1 MHDDRRLT
9 EERLD
14 RFTREFLSGA
24 VYARSAPVAVSA
36 WAAPGEPVPFAEAV
50 TQDFTP
56 IEAGTPWGAPWS
68 TLWLHVTGEAP
79 SDWAGL
85 TEPDGAGYALELR
98 VELGFTGGPGFN
110 AEGLV
115 YRADGTVVKGISPFN
130 AYVPLEPGEAVD
142 LYIEAAAN
150 PDLGGDFVSPTP
162 LGDRETAGDEPL
174 YRLGTIDLALRDRTV
189 WELQQDV
196 WTLNGLMHELP
207 FDRPRRHEVLRALER
222 MLDAVDPHDVAG
234 TAAAG
239 RAALAPALASP
250 ASASAHRIT
259 AVGHAH
265 IDSAWLWPVRE
276 TARKCARTFANVV
289 DLMDRDPSFRFACSS
304 AQQFAWVRET
314 HPELFSRIK
323 EKVAAGQFVP
333 VGGMWL
339 EADTNMPGGEA
350 MARQF
355 VAGKRFFLR
364 EFGIDTPEAWLP
376 DSFGYSAAMPQIVA
390 AAGSQYFLTQK
401 LSWNQTNRMPH
412 STFLWEG
419 IDGTALFTHFPP
431 VDKYNSDLSG
441 ADLARAQRNY
451 REQGVGT
458 RSLVPFG
465 WGDGGGGPT
474 REMLAAAAR
483 TSSLEGS
490 PTVTV
495 GTPAEFFEAAQA
507 EYAPVAPGAPAPPRW
522 VGELY
527 LEFHRGTYTS
537 QANTK
542 QGNRRSEHLLR
553 EAELWAATAAVRTGF
568 DYPAAEL
575 EEVWHLVLLQQFHD
589 ILPGSSIAWVH
600 RDAERN
606 YAAVARRLEA
616 IIAGALAALASSPGV
631 QRSPDAQAE
640 SSPGPHESAAA
651 PEHRLVFNA
660 APHAREGVP
669 ALGAAA
675 LGPGGSGAK
684 PAGTVV
690 PVPEDGGFRLDN
702 GIVSAFIDARGLLT
716 SLVDAATG
724 REAMA
729 APGNLLQLHRD
740 IPNHWEAWDIDSF
753 YRRDVTDL
761 VEAESVSES
770 ASNSVVVRRVFG
782 ESTITQRISLRAG
795 SPALD
800 IVSEIDWHERQK
812 LLKLAFPFDV
822 QADRSA
828 AETQFGH
835 VFRPTHANT
844 SWDAAKFEICAHRWV
859 HVGEPDYGVAVANDS
874 TYGHDIT
881 RLTEAKD
888 SPGTATSGN
897 SGTVV
902 RLSLLRAPRYP
913 DPETDQGH
921 HRFALSVRPGATIG
935 DAVEEGYRRNLALRT
950 VAGAAEAVAPLV
962 AVDHQGVVVEA
973 VKLAEDGSGDV
984 VVRLYESRGTRATAT
999 VRADFPHDSAVR
1011 TDLLERAVDDPEPTG
1026 DVRLTLR
1033 PFQIVTLRFHR

>member
-14 RFTREFLSGA
+14 RFTREFLNGA
-24 VYARSAPVAVSA
+24 VYSHSAPVTVTA

-50 TQDFTP
+50 AQEYTAITP
-56 IEAGTPWGAPWS
+56 GTPWGAPWS
-68 TLWLHVTGEAP
+68 TLWLHVTGHAP
-79 SDWAGL
+79 PDWSDL
-85 TEPDGAGYALELR
+85 TGSDGAVHSLELR

-130 AYVPLEPGEAVD
+130 AYVPLKPGESVD

-150 PDLGGDFVSPTP
+150 PDLGGDFVSPTR
-162 LGDRETAGDEPL
+162 LGDRETAGDGPL
-174 YRLGTIDLALRDRTV
+174 YRLGTIDLALRDLTV

-207 FDRPRRHEVLRALER
+207 FDLPRRHEVLRALER
-222 MLDAVDPHDVAG
+222 MLDVVDPHDVAG

-239 RAALAPALASP
+239 RAALAPALAAP
-250 ASASAHRIT
+250 AYASAHRIT

-304 AQQFAWVRET
+304 AQQFAWVRDS
-314 HPELFSRIK
+314 HPELFGRIK
-323 EKVAAGQFVP
+323 DKVAAGQFIP
-333 VGGMWL
+333 VGGMWV

-355 VAGKRFFLR
+355 VAGKRFFLH

-390 AAGSQYFLTQK
+390 AAGSHYFLTQK

-441 ADLARAQRNY
+441 ADLARAQKNY
-451 REQGVGT
+451 REQGAGT

-474 REMLAAAAR
+474 REMLAAASR
-483 TSSLEGS
+483 TASLEGS
-490 PTVTV
+490 PTVEIAS
-495 GTPAEFFEAAQA
+495 PAQFFDAAEA
-507 EYAPVAPGAPAPPRW
+507 EYSPGAPGAPAPPRW
-522 VGELY
+522 SGELY

-568 DYPAAEL
+568 AYPL
-575 EEVWHLVLLQQFHD
+575 EQFEEIWHLVLLQQFHD

-600 RDAERN
+600 QDAERN
-606 YAAVARRLEA
+606 YAAVAQRLER
-616 IIAGALAALASSPGV
+616 IIAAALEALASNGSRTQQV
-631 QRSPDAQAE
+631 V
-640 SSPGPHESAAA
+640 AAGKG
-651 PEHRLVFNA
+651 RLMFNA
-660 APHAREGVP
+660 APHARDGVP
-669 ALGAAA
+669 ALGAAVVEA
-675 LGPGGSGAK
+675 PESVPPAPEGS
-684 PAGTVV
+684 
-690 PVPEDGGFRLDN
+690 GFRLDN
-702 GIVSAFIDARGLLT
+702 GVISALIDARGLLV
-716 SLVDAATG
+716 SLVDAVTG

-729 APGNLLQLHRD
+729 APGNVLQLHRD

-753 YRRDVTDL
+753 YRRNLTDL
-761 VEAESVSES
+761 VEASTV
-770 ASNSVVVRRVFG
+770 AIDGDAVLVRRIFG
-782 ESTITQRISLRAG
+782 DSTIAQRISLRAG
-795 SPALD
+795 SRALD
-800 IVSEIDWHERQK
+800 IENDIDWHERQK

-822 QADRSA
+822 HADRSA

-835 VFRPTHANT
+835 VFRPTHSNT

-859 HVGEPDYGVAVANDS
+859 HVGEPDYGIAVANDS

-881 RLTEAKD
+881 RLPAD
-888 SPGTATSGN
+888 SSTATPGASGTATPGA

-913 DPETDQGH
+913 DPETDQGR
-921 HRFALSVRPGATIG
+921 HRLAVSVRPGATIG
-935 DAVEEGYRRNLALRT
+935 DAVEEGYRRNLAPR
-950 VAGAAEAVAPLV
+950 GIPGSAAVSPLV
-962 AVDHQGVVVEA
+962 AIDHPGVIVEA

-984 VVRLYESRGTRATAT
+984 IVRLYESRGTRASAT
-999 VRADFPHDSAVR
+999 VHADFAHRSAVR
-1011 TDLLERAVDDPEPTG
+1011 TDLLERPVGTPAPAGET
-1026 DVRLTLR
+1026 RLTLR
-1033 PFQIVTLRFHR
+1033 PFQIITLRFHR

>member
-14 RFTREFLSGA
+14 RFTREFLNGA
-24 VYARSAPVAVSA
+24 VYSHCAPVTVTA

-50 TQDFTP
+50 AQDFAP
-56 IEAGTPWGAPWS
+56 IAAGTPWGAPWS
-68 TLWLHVTGEAP
+68 TLWLHVTGAP
-79 SDWAGL
+79 PPDWSGA
-85 TEPDGAGYALELR
+85 DGALELR

-130 AYVPLEPGEAVD
+130 AYVPLEPGAPVD

-150 PDLGGDFVSPTP
+150 PDLGGDFVSPTH
-162 LGDRETAGDEPL
+162 LGDRETAGDGPL
-174 YRLGTIDLALRDRTV
+174 YRLGTIDLALRDVTV
-189 WELQQDV
+189 WELQQDI

-207 FDRPRRHEVLRALER
+207 FDLPRRHEVLRALER

-234 TAAAG
+234 TAAEG

-250 ASASAHRIT
+250 AYGSAHRIT

-304 AQQFAWVRET
+304 AQQFAWVRDRY
-314 HPELFSRIK
+314 PELFGRIK
-323 EKVAAGQFVP
+323 DHVAAGRFVP
-333 VGGMWL
+333 VGGMWV

-355 VAGKRFFLR
+355 VMGKRFFLH

-390 AAGSQYFLTQK
+390 AAGSRYFLTQK

-441 ADLARAQRNY
+441 ADLARAQKNY
-451 REQGVGT
+451 REQGAGT

-483 TSSLEGS
+483 TASLEGS
-490 PTVTV
+490 PTVEIAS
-495 GTPAEFFEAAQA
+495 PADFFDAAAA
-507 EYAPVAPGAPAPPRW
+507 ELPHPPRW

-568 DYPAAEL
+568 AYPAEEL
-575 EEVWHLVLLQQFHD
+575 EEIWHLVLLQQFHD

-600 RDAERN
+600 KDAERN
-606 YAAVARRLEA
+606 YAAVARRLER
-616 IIAGALAALASSPGV
+616 IIAAALEALAGSDSRTQQVA
-631 QRSPDAQAE
+631 DAGE
-640 SSPGPHESAAA
+640 R
-651 PEHRLVFNA
+651 RLVFNA
-660 APHAREGVP
+660 APHARDGVP
-669 ALGAAA
+669 ALGAAVVDA
-675 LGPGGSGAK
+675 PGSVQPAPDGS
-684 PAGTVV
+684 
-690 PVPEDGGFRLDN
+690 GFRLDN
-702 GIVSAFIDARGLLT
+702 GVVSALIDARGLLV

-761 VEAESVSES
+761 VDVESV
-770 ASNSVVVRRVFG
+770 AVDGDAVVVRRAFG
-782 ESTITQRISLRAG
+782 DSVIVQRISLRAG

-800 IVSEIDWHERQK
+800 IVSDIDWHERQK
-812 LLKLAFPFDV
+812 LLKLAFPLDV
-822 QADRSA
+822 SADRSA

-881 RLTEAKD
+881 RLTAD
-888 SPGTATSGN
+888 SGGASPGTAPSGT

-913 DPETDQGH
+913 DPEADQGP
-921 HRFALSVRPGATIG
+921 HRLAVSVRPGATIG
-935 DAVEEGYRRNLALRT
+935 DAVEEGYRRNLAPRT
-950 VAGAAEAVAPLV
+950 VPGRVAAVAPLV
-962 AVDHQGVVVEA
+962 TVDHPGVIVEA

-984 VVRLYESRGTRATAT
+984 VVRLYESRGTRAAAT
-999 VRADFPHDSAVR
+999 VHADFEHDSVVR
-1011 TDLLERAVDDPEPTG
+1011 TDLLERPLADPERTSET
-1026 DVRLTLR
+1026 RLTLR
-1033 PFQIVTLRFHR
+1033 PFQIVTLRFRR

>member
-14 RFTREFLSGA
+14 RFTREFLNGA
-24 VYARSAPVAVSA
+24 VYSHSAPVTVTA

-50 TQDFTP
+50 AQDFTP
-56 IEAGTPWGAPWS
+56 IEPGTPWGPPWS
-68 TLWLHVTGEAP
+68 TLWLHVTGSVP
-79 SDWAGL
+79 GDWSRL
-85 TEPDGAGYALELR
+85 VEPDGALHALELR

-130 AYVPLEPGEAVD
+130 ASVPLEPGEPLD

-150 PDLGGDFVSPTP
+150 PDLGGDFVSPTH
-162 LGDRETAGDEPL
+162 LGDRETAGDGPL
-174 YRLGTIDLALRDRTV
+174 YRLGTLDLALRDLTV

-207 FDRPRRHEVLRALER
+207 FDLPRRHEVLRALER

-239 RAALAPALASP
+239 REALAPALATP
-250 ASASAHRIT
+250 AAASAHRIT

-289 DLMDRDPSFRFACSS
+289 NLMDRDPSFRFACSS
-304 AQQFAWVRET
+304 AQQFAWVRDRY
-314 HPELFSRIK
+314 PALFGRIK
-323 EKVAAGQFVP
+323 DKVAAGQFIP
-333 VGGMWL
+333 VGGMWV

-355 VAGKRFFLR
+355 VAGKRFFLH
-364 EFGIDTPEAWLP
+364 EFGIDTAEAWLP

-412 STFLWEG
+412 SSFLWEG

-441 ADLARAQRNY
+441 ADLARAQKNY
-451 REQGVGT
+451 REQGHGT

-483 TSSLEGS
+483 TSSLDGS
-490 PTVTV
+490 PTVEI
-495 GTPAEFFEAAQA
+495 GSPREFFDAASA
-507 EYAPVAPGAPAPPRW
+507 ELRHPARW

-553 EAELWAATAAVRTGF
+553 EAELWAATAAVRAGSA
-568 DYPAAEL
+568 YPAEEL
-575 EEVWHLVLLQQFHD
+575 EEIWHLVLLQQFHD

-606 YAAVARRLEA
+606 YAAVARRLESIIGTA
-616 IIAGALAALASSPGV
+616 LEALVAGSATVARTADAAIAGG
-631 QRSPDAQAE
+631 QRSLAD
-640 SSPGPHESAAA
+640 SGDR
-651 PEHRLVFNA
+651 RLVFNA
-660 APHAREGVP
+660 APHARDGVP
-669 ALGAAA
+669 PLGAAVIE
-675 LGPGGSGAK
+675 
-684 PAGTVV
+684 PAPAVSPVV
-690 PVPEDGGFRLDN
+690 EDSGFRLDN
-702 GIVSAFIDARGLLT
+702 GIVSVLVDARGLLV
-716 SLVDAATG
+716 SLIDAASG
-724 REAMA
+724 REALA
-729 APGNLLQLHRD
+729 GPGNLLQLHRD

-761 VEAESVSES
+761 VDADSVSVEGD
-770 ASNSVVVRRVFG
+770 AVVVRRSFG
-782 ESTITQRISLRAG
+782 DSAITQRIGLLAG
-795 SPALD
+795 SPAVD
-800 IVSEIDWHERQK
+800 IVTEIDWHERQK

-822 QADRSA
+822 HADRSA

-874 TYGHDIT
+874 TYGHDIA
-881 RLTEAKD
+881 RRSSD
-888 SPGTATSGN
+888 

-913 DPETDQGH
+913 DPETDQGF
-921 HRFALSVRPGATIG
+921 HRLAVSVRPGATIS
-935 DAVEEGYRRNLALRT
+935 DAVEEGYRRNLAPRT
-950 VAGAAEAVAPLV
+950 AMGPAGSVAPLV
-962 AVDHQGVVVEA
+962 SVDHPGVIVEA

-984 VVRLYESRGTRATAT
+984 VVRLYESRGTRASTT
-999 VRADFPHDSAVR
+999 VHGDFEHRSVVR
-1011 TDLLERAVDDPEPTG
+1011 TDLLERPVAEPEPVGET
-1026 DVRLTLR
+1026 RLTLR
-1033 PFQIVTLRFHR
+1033 PFQIVTLRFRR

>member
-14 RFTREFLSGA
+14 RFTREFLNGA
-24 VYARSAPVAVSA
+24 VYSHSAPVTVTA
-36 WAAPGEPVPFAEAV
+36 WPAPGEPMPFAEAV
-50 TQDFTP
+50 AQEYTAITP
-56 IEAGTPWGAPWS
+56 GTPWGAPWS
-68 TLWLHVTGEAP
+68 TLWLHVTGAP
-79 SDWAGL
+79 PSEWSDV
-85 TEPDGAGYALELR
+85 DGALELR

-130 AYVPLEPGEAVD
+130 AYVPLEPGEPVD

-150 PDLGGDFVSPTP
+150 PDLGGDFVSPTH
-162 LGDRETAGDEPL
+162 LGDRETAGDGPL
-174 YRLGTIDLALRDRTV
+174 YRLGTIDLALRDLTV

-207 FDRPRRHEVLRALER
+207 FDLPRRHEVLRALER
-222 MLDAVDPHDVAG
+222 MLDVVDPHDVAG

-250 ASASAHRIT
+250 AYGSAHRIT

-304 AQQFAWVRET
+304 AQQFAWVRDRY
-314 HPELFSRIK
+314 PELFGRIK
-323 EKVAAGQFVP
+323 DKVAAGQFIP
-333 VGGMWL
+333 VGGMWV

-355 VAGKRFFLR
+355 VAGKRFFLH

-441 ADLARAQRNY
+441 ADLARAQKNY
-451 REQGVGT
+451 REQGTGT

-483 TSSLEGS
+483 TASLEGS
-490 PTVTV
+490 PAVEISS
-495 GTPAEFFEAAQA
+495 PAEFFDAAAA
-507 EYAPVAPGAPAPPRW
+507 ELPHPPRW

-568 DYPAAEL
+568 AYPL
-575 EEVWHLVLLQQFHD
+575 EEFEEIWHLVLLQQFHD

-600 RDAERN
+600 QDAERN
-606 YAAVARRLEA
+606 YAAVARRLER
-616 IIAGALAALASSPGV
+616 IIAAALEALAGSDSRT
-631 QRSPDAQAE
+631 QRVADAGE
-640 SSPGPHESAAA
+640 R
-651 PEHRLVFNA
+651 RLVFNA
-660 APHAREGVP
+660 APHARDGVP
-669 ALGAAA
+669 ALGAAVA
-675 LGPGGSGAK
+675 DAPESVPPAPEGS
-684 PAGTVV
+684 
-690 PVPEDGGFRLDN
+690 GFRLDN
-702 GIVSAFIDARGLLT
+702 GVVSALIDARGLLV

-761 VEAESVSES
+761 VDAEAVTAERD
-770 ASNSVVVRRVFG
+770 AVVVRRAFG
-782 ESTITQRISLRAG
+782 DSTITQRISLRAD

-800 IVSEIDWHERQK
+800 IENDIDWHERQK

-822 QADRSA
+822 HAERSA

-881 RLTEAKD
+881 RRPID
-888 SPGTATSGN
+888 SDGATPGTATQAASGTATAAA

-913 DPETDQGH
+913 DPETDQGR
-921 HRFALSVRPGATIG
+921 HRLAVSVRPGATIG
-935 DAVEEGYRRNLALRT
+935 DAVEEGYRRNLAPRS
-950 VAGAAEAVAPLV
+950 VPGAAAVPALV
-962 AVDHQGVVVEA
+962 AIDHPGVIVEA
-973 VKLAEDGSGDV
+973 VKLAEDDSGDV
-984 VVRLYESRGTRATAT
+984 VVRLYESRGTRASAT
-999 VRADFPHDSAVR
+999 VRADFPHESAVR
-1011 TDLLERAVDDPEPTG
+1011 TDLLERPVDAPEPAG

-1033 PFQIVTLRFHR
+1033 PFQLVTLRFRR

>member
-14 RFTREFLSGA
+14 RFTREFLGGA
-24 VYARSAPVAVSA
+24 VYSHAAPVAVTA

-50 TQDFTP
+50 AQDFAP
-56 IEAGTPWGAPWS
+56 MDAGTPWGAPWS
-68 TLWLHVTGEAP
+68 TLWLHVTGTAP
-79 SDWAGL
+79 ADWSPL
-85 TEPDGAGYALELR
+85 VEDDGAGHALELR

-115 YRADGTVVKGISPFN
+115 YRPDGTVVKGISPFN
-130 AYVPLEPGEAVD
+130 AYVPLDPGEPVD
-142 LYIEAAAN
+142 LYIECAAN
-150 PDLGGDFVSPTP
+150 PDLGGDFVSPTH

-174 YRLGTIDLALRDRTV
+174 YRLGTIDLALRDLTV

-207 FDRPRRHEVLRALER
+207 FDLPRRHEVLRALER
-222 MLDAVDPHDVAG
+222 MLDAVDPHDVAA

-239 RAALAPALASP
+239 RAALAPALAAP
-250 ASASAHRIT
+250 AAASAHRIT

-304 AQQFAWVRET
+304 AQQFAWVKDRN
-314 HPELFSRIK
+314 PELFARIK
-323 EKVAAGQFVP
+323 DHVAAGRFVP
-333 VGGMWL
+333 VGGMWV

-355 VAGKRFFLR
+355 VAGKRFFLH

-390 AAGSQYFLTQK
+390 AAGAKYFLTQK

-412 STFLWEG
+412 SSFLWEG

-441 ADLARAQRNY
+441 ADLARAQKNY

-474 REMLAAAAR
+474 REMLAAAER
-483 TSSLEGS
+483 TASLDGS
-490 PTVTV
+490 PTVEIAS
-495 GTPAEFFEAAQA
+495 PAEFFDAAAA
-507 EYAPVAPGAPAPPRW
+507 ELPHPPRW

-568 DYPAAEL
+568 HYPAEDL
-575 EEVWHLVLLQQFHD
+575 EEIWHLVLLQQFHD

-600 RDAERN
+600 QDAERN
-606 YAAVARRLEA
+606 YAAIAVRLER
-616 IIAGALAALASSPGV
+616 IIDSATTALAGTTPASPQQV
-631 QRSPDAQAE
+631 
-640 SSPGPHESAAA
+640 SASG
-651 PEHRLVFNA
+651 ERRLVFNA
-660 APHAREGVP
+660 APHARDGVP
-669 ALGAAA
+669 ALGAASVDVA
-675 LGPGGSGAK
+675 HPVAPVAEGS
-684 PAGTVV
+684 
-690 PVPEDGGFRLDN
+690 GFRLDN
-702 GIVSAFIDARGLLT
+702 GAVSALIDARGLLV
-716 SLVDAATG
+716 SLVDAGTG

-740 IPNHWEAWDIDSF
+740 IPNHWEAWDIDAF
-753 YRRDVTDL
+753 YRRNVTDL
-761 VEAESVSES
+761 VDADSVV
-770 ASNSVVVRRVFG
+770 AADDAVVVRRTVG
-782 ESTITQRISLRAG
+782 ETTITQRISLLAG

-800 IVSEIDWHERQK
+800 IVTEIDWHERQK

-822 QADRSA
+822 HADRSA

-881 RLTEAKD
+881 RAAGE
-888 SPGTATSGN
+888 PGTATPGASGTATPGA
-897 SGTVV
+897 SGTATPGAAGTVV

-913 DPETDQGH
+913 DPETDQGL
-921 HRFALSVRPGATIG
+921 HRLAVSVRPGATIG
-935 DAVEEGYRRNLALRT
+935 DAVEEGYRRNLPLRST
-950 VAGAAEAVAPLV
+950 TGATTAIAPLV
-962 AVDHQGVVVEA
+962 TVDHPAVVVES
-973 VKLAEDGSGDV
+973 VKLAEDRSGDV
-984 VVRLYESRGTRATAT
+984 VVRLYESRGTRVSAA
-999 VRADFPHDSAVR
+999 VHADFEHRSVVR
-1011 TDLLERAVDDPEPTG
+1011 TDLLERPLDDPEPRR
-1026 DVRLTLR
+1026 DVRLMLR
-1033 PFQIVTLRFHR
+1033 PFQIVTLRFRR

>member
-14 RFTREFLSGA
+14 RFTREFLNGA
-24 VYARSAPVAVSA
+24 VYSHSAPVTVTA
-36 WAAPGEPVPFAEAV
+36 WAAPGEPVPFADAV
-50 TQDFTP
+50 AQDFVP
-56 IEAGTPWGAPWS
+56 IAAGTPWGAPWS
-68 TLWLHVTGEAP
+68 TLWLHVTGDAP
-79 SDWAGL
+79 ADWSGL
-85 TEPDGAGYALELR
+85 TGSDGAGHSLELR

-130 AYVPLEPGEAVD
+130 AYVPLEPGERVD

-150 PDLGGDFVSPTP
+150 PDLGGDFVSPTH
-162 LGDRETAGDEPL
+162 LGDRETAGDGPL

-207 FDRPRRHEVLRALER
+207 FDLPRRHEVLRALER

-250 ASASAHRIT
+250 AYGSAHRIT

-304 AQQFAWVRET
+304 AQQFAWVRDRY
-314 HPELFSRIK
+314 PELFGRIK
-323 EKVAAGQFVP
+323 DKVAAGQFIP
-333 VGGMWL
+333 VGGMWV

-355 VAGKRFFLR
+355 VAGKRFFLH

-441 ADLARAQRNY
+441 ADLARAQKNY
-451 REQGVGT
+451 REQGAGT

-483 TSSLEGS
+483 TASLEGS
-490 PTVTV
+490 PTVEIAS
-495 GTPAEFFEAAQA
+495 PAEFFDAAAA
-507 EYAPVAPGAPAPPRW
+507 ELPRPPRW
-522 VGELY
+522 GGELY

-568 DYPAAEL
+568 TYPLEEL
-575 EEVWHLVLLQQFHD
+575 EEIWHLVLLRQFHD

-600 RDAERN
+600 QDAERN
-606 YAAVARRLEA
+606 YAAVAQRLELIIAAATQALAGNGTGPRPAGAPRGGDPRPITASGERRLM
-616 IIAGALAALASSPGV
+616 
-631 QRSPDAQAE
+631 
-640 SSPGPHESAAA
+640 
-651 PEHRLVFNA
+651 FNA
-660 APHAREGVP
+660 APHARHGVP
-669 ALGAAA
+669 PLGAAVIE
-675 LGPGGSGAK
+675 
-684 PAGTVV
+684 PAATISPVV
-690 PVPEDGGFRLDN
+690 EGNGFRLDN
-702 GIVSAFIDARGLLT
+702 GIVSALIDAHGLLF
-716 SLVDAATG
+716 SLIDAATG
-724 REAMA
+724 REAMS

-761 VEAESVSES
+761 VDVEAVTIDDD
-770 ASNSVVVRRVFG
+770 AVVVRRAFG
-782 ESTITQRISLRAG
+782 DSTITQRISLRAD

-800 IVSEIDWHERQK
+800 IENDIDWHERQK

-822 QADRSA
+822 HADRSA

-881 RLTEAKD
+881 RLTAD
-888 SPGTATSGN
+888 SGGTTPGTAPTGTA
-897 SGTVV
+897 GTVV
-902 RLSLLRAPRYP
+902 RLSLLRAPPLPRSRDRSGP
-913 DPETDQGH
+913 AP
-921 HRFALSVRPGATIG
+921 P
-935 DAVEEGYRRNLALRT
+935 RRL
-950 VAGAAEAVAPLV
+950 GAAGRDDRRRRGGGLPPQPRSAHGAGRGRGGRPARRRRPPGRDRRGGQARGGRQRRRRRAPLRV
-962 AVDHQGVVVEA
+962 ARHSRER
-973 VKLAEDGSGDV
+973 DGARRFRAP
-984 VVRLYESRGTRATAT
+984 VRR
-999 VRADFPHDSAVR
+999 PH
-1011 TDLLERAVDDPEPTG
+1011 
-1026 DVRLTLR
+1026 R
-1033 PFQIVTLRFHR
+1033 PVGAPARRSPAGE

>member
-14 RFTREFLSGA
+14 RFTREFLNRA
-24 VYARSAPVAVSA
+24 VYSHTAPVTVTA
-36 WAAPGEPVPFAEAV
+36 WAAPGEPVPFEEAV
-50 TQDFTP
+50 AQDFEP
-56 IEAGTPWGAPWS
+56 IAPGTPWGAPWS
-68 TLWLHVTGEAP
+68 TLWLHVTGAAP
-79 SDWAGL
+79 SDWSRL
-85 TEPDGAGYALELR
+85 VEPDRAVHAPELR

-115 YRADGTVVKGISPFN
+115 YRTDGTVAKGISPFN
-130 AYVPLEPGEAVD
+130 AYVPLTPGEPVD
-142 LYIEAAAN
+142 LYIECAAN
-150 PDLGGDFVSPTP
+150 PDLGGDFVSPTH
-162 LGDRETAGDEPL
+162 LGDRETAGDAPL
-174 YRLGTIDLALRDRTV
+174 YRLGTIDLALRDLTV

-207 FDRPRRHEVLRALER
+207 FDLPRRHEVLRALER
-222 MLDAVDPHDVAG
+222 MLDVVDPHDVAG
-234 TAAAG
+234 TAAQG

-289 DLMDRDPSFRFACSS
+289 DLMDRDPSLTFACSS
-304 AQQFAWVRET
+304 AQQFAWVKDRN
-314 HPELFSRIK
+314 PELFARIK
-323 EKVAAGQFVP
+323 DHVAAGRFVP
-333 VGGMWL
+333 VGGMWV

-355 VAGKRFFLR
+355 VAGKRFFLH

-390 AAGSQYFLTQK
+390 AAGSRYFLTQK

-412 STFLWEG
+412 SSFLWEG

-441 ADLARAQRNY
+441 ADLARAQKNY
-451 REQGVGT
+451 REQGHGT

-483 TSSLEGS
+483 AASLEGS
-490 PTVTV
+490 PTVEIAS
-495 GTPAEFFEAAQA
+495 PAEFFDAAAA
-507 EYAPVAPGAPAPPRW
+507 ELTHPARW

-553 EAELWAATAAVRTGF
+553 EAELWATTAAVRTGF
-568 DYPAAEL
+568 GYPAQEL
-575 EEVWHLVLLQQFHD
+575 EEIWHLVLLQQFHD

-600 RDAERN
+600 KDAEHN
-606 YAAVARRLEA
+606 YAAVARRLER
-616 IIAGALAALASSPGV
+616 IIDGALASLA
-631 QRSPDAQAE
+631 D
-640 SSPGPHESAAA
+640 AA
-651 PEHRLVFNA
+651 PGTGEAASPSRRLVFNA
-660 APHAREGVP
+660 APHPRDGVP
-669 ALGAAA
+669 ALAAA
-675 LGPGGSGAK
+675 
-684 PAGTVV
+684 VV
-690 PVPEDGGFRLDN
+690 AAAAPVPPVVEDSGFRLDN
-702 GIVSAFIDARGLLT
+702 GVVSALVDARGLLV

-729 APGNLLQLHRD
+729 EPGNLLQLHRD

-761 VEAESVSES
+761 VEADSVTVDGDAVE
-770 ASNSVVVRRVFG
+770 VRRSVG
-782 ESTITQRISLRAG
+782 ESTITQRISLLAD

-800 IVSEIDWHERQK
+800 IVTEIDWHERQK

-828 AETQFGH
+828 SEIQFGH
-835 VFRPTHANT
+835 VFRPTHSNT
-844 SWDAAKFEICAHRWV
+844 SWDAAKFETCAHRWV

-881 RLTEAKD
+881 ALTAD
-888 SPGTATSGN
+888 SGTANATVS
-897 SGTVV
+897 SGTAV

-913 DPETDQGH
+913 DPEADQGR
-921 HRFALSVRPGATIG
+921 HRLAVSVRPAATIG
-935 DAVEEGYRRNLALRT
+935 DAVEEGYRRNLALRS
-950 VAGAAEAVAPLV
+950 VSGAAEVVAPLV
-962 AVDHQGVVVEA
+962 AVDHPGVIVEA

-999 VRADFPHDSAVR
+999 VHADFRHTAAVR
-1011 TDLLERAVDDPEPTG
+1011 TDLLERPVAEPEPAA
-1026 DVRLTLR
+1026 DVRLSLR
-1033 PFQIVTLRFHR
+1033 PFQIVTLRFRR

>member
-14 RFTREFLSGA
+14 RFVNGFLNGA
-24 VYARSAPVAVSA
+24 VYGETAPVTVTA
-36 WAAPGEPVPFAEAV
+36 WAAPGEPVPFAEAAR
-50 TQDFTP
+50 QEFTP
-56 IEAGTPWGAPWS
+56 IVEGTPWGAPWS
-68 TLWLHVTGEAP
+68 TLWLHVTGAP
-79 SDWAGL
+79 PAAWAA
-85 TEPDGAGYALELR
+85 DGARATELR

-110 AEGLV
+110 AEALV
-115 YRADGTVVKGISPFN
+115 YRADGTVVKGVSPFN
-130 AYVPLEPGEAVD
+130 AHVPLEPGERVD

-162 LGDRETAGDEPL
+162 LGDRTTAGDGPL
-174 YRLGTIDLALRDRTV
+174 YWLGRIELAQRDLAV

-207 FDRPRRHEVLRALER
+207 FDLPRRHEVLRALER
-222 MLDAVDPHDVAG
+222 MLDAVDPHDVPG

-239 RAALAPALASP
+239 RAELAGALERPAY
-250 ASASAHRIT
+250 ASAHRVS

-289 DLMDRDPSFRFACSS
+289 DLMDRDPEFRFACSS
-304 AQQFAWVRET
+304 AQQFAWVKERYPDLYE
-314 HPELFSRIK
+314 RIR
-323 EKVAAGQFVP
+323 EKVAEGRFVP
-333 VGGMWL
+333 VGGMWV

-355 VAGKRFFLR
+355 VQGKRFFLE
-364 EFGIDTPEAWLP
+364 EFGVDTPEAWLP

-390 AAGSQYFLTQK
+390 AAGSRYFLTQK

-441 ADLARAQRNY
+441 ADLARAQKNY
-451 REQGVGT
+451 REQGAGT
-458 RSLVPFG
+458 CSLVPFG

-474 REMLAAAAR
+474 REMLAAARR
-483 TSSLEGS
+483 TASLEGS
-490 PTVTV
+490 PTVSIES
-495 GTPAEFFEAAQA
+495 PAAFFARAEA
-507 EYAPVAPGAPAPPRW
+507 EYVSPPRW
-522 VGELY
+522 SGELY

-553 EAELWAATAAVRTGF
+553 EAELWATTATVRTGSA
-568 DYPAAEL
+568 YPAAEL
-575 EEVWHLVLLQQFHD
+575 EEIWRLVLLQQFHD

-600 RDAERN
+600 QDAERN
-606 YAAVARRLEA
+606 YAAVAKRLER
-616 IIAGALAALASSPGV
+616 IIGTALEALANGGDAGAQPISASTG
-631 QRSPDAQAE
+631 R
-640 SSPGPHESAAA
+640 
-651 PEHRLVFNA
+651 RLVFNA
-660 APHAREGVP
+660 APHPRDGVP
-669 ALGAAA
+669 ALGAAFVDVA
-675 LGPGGSGAK
+675 SPLAPTAEG
-684 PAGTVV
+684 
-690 PVPEDGGFRLDN
+690 DGFRLDN
-702 GIVSAFIDARGLLT
+702 GVVSALVDARGLLV
-716 SLVDAATG
+716 SLVDTATG

-729 APGNLLQLHRD
+729 APGNLLQVHRD

-761 VEAESVSES
+761 VEAGSV
-770 ASNSVVVRRVFG
+770 AVGGDAVVVRRTFG
-782 ESTITQRISLRAG
+782 DSTITQRITLRAG

-800 IVSEIDWHERQK
+800 IETEIDWHETQK
-812 LLKLAFPFDV
+812 LLKLAFPLDV
-822 QADRSA
+822 HADRSA

-859 HVGEPDYGVAVANDS
+859 HVGEAGYGVAVANDS
-874 TYGHDIT
+874 TYGHDIGRHTGEDGAT
-881 RLTEAKD
+881 R
-888 SPGTATSGN
+888 
-897 SGTVV
+897 TVV

-913 DPETDQGH
+913 DPQADRGRH
-921 HRFALSVRPGATIG
+921 VLSASVRPGAAIG
-935 DAVEEGYRRNLALRT
+935 DAVEEGYRRNLSPRI
-950 VAGAAEAVAPLV
+950 VDGAATLVEPLV
-962 AVDHQGVVVEA
+962 AVDDPAVVVES

-984 VVRLYESRGTRATAT
+984 VVRLYESRGGRADAT
-999 VRADFPHDSAVR
+999 VTAAFPHDGAVF
-1011 TDLLERAVDDPEPTG
+1011 TDLLERPLDGTDLGTGAVR
-1026 DVRLTLR
+1026 VALR
-1033 PFQIVTLRFHR
+1033 PFMIATLRFRR

>member
-14 RFTREFLSGA
+14 RFTREFLNGA
-24 VYARSAPVAVSA
+24 VYSHSAPVTVTA

-50 TQDFTP
+50 AQEFTP
-56 IEAGTPWGAPWS
+56 ITPGTPWGAPWS
-68 TLWLHVTGEAP
+68 TLWLHVTGAP
-79 SDWAGL
+79 PADW
-85 TEPDGAGYALELR
+85 TEVDGALELR

-130 AYVPLEPGEAVD
+130 AYVPLAPGETVD

-150 PDLGGDFVSPTP
+150 PDLGGDFVSPTY
-162 LGDRETAGDEPL
+162 LGDRETAGDGPL
-174 YRLGTIDLALRDRTV
+174 YRLGTIDLAVRDVTV
-189 WELQQDV
+189 WELQQDI

-207 FDRPRRHEVLRALER
+207 FDLPRRHEVLRALER
-222 MLDAVDPHDVAG
+222 MLDAMDPHDVAG

-239 RAALAPALASP
+239 REALAPALASP
-250 ASASAHRIT
+250 AYGSAHRIT

-304 AQQFAWVRET
+304 AQQFAWVRDRY
-314 HPELFSRIK
+314 PDLFGRIK
-323 EKVAAGQFVP
+323 DKVATGQFVP
-333 VGGMWL
+333 VGGMWV

-355 VAGKRFFLR
+355 VAGKRFFLH
-364 EFGIDTPEAWLP
+364 EFGIDPPEAWLP

-431 VDKYNSDLSG
+431 VDTYNSDLSG
-441 ADLARAQRNY
+441 ADLARAQKNY
-451 REQGVGT
+451 REQGAGT

-483 TSSLEGS
+483 TASLEGS
-490 PTVTV
+490 PTVEIAS
-495 GTPAEFFEAAQA
+495 PAEFFDAAAA
-507 EYAPVAPGAPAPPRW
+507 ELPHPARW
-522 VGELY
+522 VGEMY

-568 DYPAAEL
+568 AYPAEEL
-575 EEVWHLVLLQQFHD
+575 EEIWHLVLLQQFHD

-606 YAAVARRLEA
+606 YAAVAKRLER
-616 IIAGALAALASSPGV
+616 IIAAALEALPGNDSGTP
-631 QRSPDAQAE
+631 QAADAGE
-640 SSPGPHESAAA
+640 R
-651 PEHRLVFNA
+651 RLVFNA
-660 APHAREGVP
+660 APHARDGVP
-669 ALGAAA
+669 ALGAAVVDA
-675 LGPGGSGAK
+675 A
-684 PAGTVV
+684 V
-690 PVPEDGGFRLDN
+690 PVAPTAEGPGFRLDN
-702 GIVSAFIDARGLLT
+702 GVISALIDGRGLLV

-761 VEAESVSES
+761 VDVESV
-770 ASNSVVVRRVFG
+770 AVDGDAVVVRRAFG
-782 ESTITQRISLRAG
+782 DSTITQRISLRAD

-800 IVSEIDWHERQK
+800 IESDIDWHERQK

-822 QADRSA
+822 HADRSA

-881 RLTEAKD
+881 RRTGD
-888 SPGTATSGN
+888 

-913 DPETDQGH
+913 DPDTDQGR
-921 HRFALSVRPGATIG
+921 HRLAVAVRPNATIG
-935 DAVEEGYRRNLALRT
+935 DAVEEGYRRNLAPRS
-950 VAGAAEAVAPLV
+950 VAGAAAAVAPLV
-962 AVDHQGVVVEA
+962 SVDHPGVVVEA

-984 VVRLYESRGTRATAT
+984 VVRLYESRGTRVHTT
-999 VRADFPHDSAVR
+999 VRADFEHESVVR
-1011 TDLLERAVDDPEPTG
+1011 TDLLERPQADPEPAG
-1026 DVRLTLR
+1026 EMRITLR
-1033 PFQIVTLRFHR
+1033 PFQLVTLRFRR

>member
-14 RFTREFLSGA
+14 RFTREFLNGA
-24 VYARSAPVAVSA
+24 VYSHSATVTVTA
-36 WAAPGEPVPFAEAV
+36 WPAPGEPVPFAEAAA
-50 TQDFTP
+50 QAFTP
-56 IEAGTPWGAPWS
+56 VSAGTPWGAPWS
-68 TLWLHVTGEAP
+68 TLWLHVTGAPP
-79 SDWAGL
+79 SDWTDA
-85 TEPDGAGYALELR
+85 DGALELR

-110 AEGLV
+110 AEGLA

-130 AYVPLEPGEAVD
+130 AYVPLSPGEPVD
-142 LYIEAAAN
+142 LYIECAAN
-150 PDLGGDFVSPTP
+150 PDLGGDFVSPTH
-162 LGDRETAGDEPL
+162 LGDRETAGDGPL

-196 WTLNGLMHELP
+196 WTLHGLMHELP
-207 FDRPRRHEVLRALER
+207 FDLPRRHEVLRALER
-222 MLDAVDPHDVAG
+222 MLDVVDPHDIAA
-234 TAAAG
+234 TASAG

-250 ASASAHRIT
+250 AAASAHRIT

-304 AQQFAWVRET
+304 AQQFAWVRDR
-314 HPELFSRIK
+314 HPELFARIK
-323 EKVAAGQFVP
+323 DHVAAGRFVP
-333 VGGMWL
+333 VGGMWV

-355 VAGKRFFLR
+355 VAGKRFFLH

-390 AAGSQYFLTQK
+390 EAGSRYFLTQK

-412 STFLWEG
+412 SSFLWEG

-441 ADLARAQRNY
+441 ADLARAQKNY
-451 REQGVGT
+451 KEQGVGT

-483 TSSLEGS
+483 TASLDGS

-495 GTPAEFFEAAQA
+495 GTPVEFFDAAAA
-507 EYAPVAPGAPAPPRW
+507 ELDHPARW
-522 VGELY
+522 SGELY

-568 DYPAAEL
+568 AYPLEEL
-575 EEVWHLVLLQQFHD
+575 EEIWHLVLLQQFHD

-600 RDAERN
+600 KDAEHN
-606 YAAVARRLEA
+606 YAAVAKRLER
-616 IIAGALAALASSPGV
+616 IIDGALAALANGSTSAGGGV
-631 QRSPDAQAE
+631 ARNRLIAPVEDS
-640 SSPGPHESAAA
+640 SAAA
-651 PEHRLVFNA
+651 SHSLVFNA
-660 APHAREGVP
+660 APHARDGVP
-669 ALGAAA
+669 ALGATAIQTA
-675 LGPGGSGAK
+675 
-684 PAGTVV
+684 PAICPTAEGTA
-690 PVPEDGGFRLDN
+690 FRLDN
-702 GIVSAFIDARGLLT
+702 GVVSALIDARGLLV
-716 SLVDAATG
+716 SVVDAASG

-729 APGNLLQLHRD
+729 GPGNLLQLHRD

-761 VEAESVSES
+761 DAVESVTSDGD
-770 ASNSVVVRRVFG
+770 AVVVRRTFG
-782 ESTITQRISLRAG
+782 DSSITQRISLRAG

-800 IVSEIDWHERQK
+800 IVCEIDWHERQK

-828 AETQFGH
+828 SEIQFGH

-859 HVGEPDYGVAVANDS
+859 YVGEPDYGVAVANDS

-881 RLTEAKD
+881 RRTVD
-888 SPGTATSGN
+888 PGMPAT
-897 SGTVV
+897 GTVV

-913 DPETDQGH
+913 DPETDQGF
-921 HRFALSVRPGATIG
+921 HRLAISVRPGATIG
-935 DAVEEGYRRNLALRT
+935 DAVEEGYRRNLAPRT
-950 VAGAAEAVAPLV
+950 VAGSVTSVAPLV
-962 AVDHQGVVVEA
+962 TVDHPAVIVEA

-984 VVRLYESRGTRATAT
+984 VVRLYESRGTRADAT
-999 VRADFPHDSAVR
+999 IHADFPYQSVVR
-1011 TDLLERAVDDPEPTG
+1011 TDLLERPVADPESAG
-1026 DVRLTLR
+1026 DVRLILR
-1033 PFQIVTLRFHR
+1033 PFKIVTLRYRR

>member
-14 RFTREFLSGA
+14 RFTNGFLNGA
-24 VYARSAPVAVSA
+24 VHSRRAPVTVTA
-36 WAAPGEPVPFAEAV
+36 WTVPGEPVPFADAV
-50 TQDFTP
+50 TQEFTP
-56 IEAGTPWGAPWS
+56 IAAGTPWGAPWS
-68 TLWLHVTGEAP
+68 ALWLHVTGTPPA
-79 SDWAGL
+79 DWAGR
-85 TEPDGAGYALELR
+85 DGALELL

-130 AYVPLEPGEAVD
+130 AYVPLAPDEPVD
-142 LYIEAAAN
+142 LYVEAAAN

-162 LGDRETAGDEPL
+162 LGDRATAGDGPL
-174 YRLGTIDLALRDRTV
+174 YRLGAIELALRDVTV

-207 FDRPRRHEVLRALER
+207 FDLPRRHDVLRALER
-222 MLDAVDPHDVAG
+222 MLDVVDPHDVAG

-239 RAALAPALASP
+239 RRALAPALAAP
-250 ASASAHRIT
+250 AYASAHRVT

-289 DLMDRDPSFRFACSS
+289 DLMDRDPSLIFACSS
-304 AQQFAWVRET
+304 AQQFAWVKERYPDLYARIREY
-314 HPELFSRIK
+314 
-323 EKVAAGQFVP
+323 VAAGRFVP
-333 VGGMWL
+333 VGGMWV

-355 VAGKRFFLR
+355 VRGKGFFLD

-390 AAGSQYFLTQK
+390 AAGSEFFLTQK

-441 ADLARAQRNY
+441 ADLARAQKNY
-451 REQGVGT
+451 REQGAGT

-483 TSSLEGS
+483 TASLEGS
-490 PTVTV
+490 PTVEMES
-495 GTPAEFFEAAQA
+495 PARFFEAARA
-507 EYAPVAPGAPAPPRW
+507 EYAAPPRW
-522 VGELY
+522 SGELY

-553 EAELWAATAAVRTGF
+553 EAELWAATAAVRVGF
-568 DYPAAEL
+568 AYPDAEL
-575 EEVWHLVLLQQFHD
+575 QEIWETVLLQQFHD

-600 RDAERN
+600 QDAERN

-616 IIAGALAALASSPGV
+616 IIAAALQALAGTEDGGTGRGGTGS
-631 QRSPDAQAE
+631 DATGSGGTGDGGTGDGGTGSGGGTVPAGAQT
-640 SSPGPHESAAA
+640 GSAASTS
-651 PEHRLVFNA
+651 LVFNA
-660 APHAREGVP
+660 APHARDGVP
-669 ALGAAA
+669 ALGAA
-675 LGPGGSGAK
+675 
-684 PAGTVV
+684 VV
-690 PVPEDGGFRLDN
+690 PPTEPITPRAEGRDLVLDN
-702 GIVSAFIDARGLLT
+702 GVVRAVIDERGLLM

-729 APGNLLQLHRD
+729 GPGNLLQLHRD
-740 IPNHWEAWDIDSF
+740 IPNHWEAWDVDSF

-761 VEAESVSES
+761 LEADAV
-770 ASNSVVVRRVFG
+770 ATAGDAVVVQRSFG
-782 ESTITQRISLRAG
+782 DSSVTQHISLRDG

-800 IVSEIDWHERQK
+800 IKLDIDWYETQK

-828 AETQFGH
+828 SETQFGH

-859 HVGEPDYGVAVANDS
+859 HVGEPDYGIAVANDS

-881 RLTEAKD
+881 RAPAD
-888 SPGTATSGN
+888 SGDAVP
-897 SGTVV
+897 GTVV

-913 DPETDQGH
+913 DPHTDQGP
-921 HRFALSVRPGATIG
+921 HRLAVSVRPGATIG
-935 DAVEEGYRRNLALRT
+935 DAVEEGYRRNLAPRG
-950 VAGAAEAVAPLV
+950 VPGSAAVAPLV
-962 AVDHQGVVVEA
+962 AVDHPGVIVEA

-999 VRADFPHDSAVR
+999 VRADFPHGSTVR
-1011 TDLLERAVDDPEPTG
+1011 TDLLERPVADAEPDG

-1033 PFQIVTLRFHR
+1033 PFQLVTLRFRR

>member
-14 RFTREFLSGA
+14 RFTREFLNGA
-24 VYARSAPVAVSA
+24 VYSQSAPVTVTA
-36 WAAPGEPVPFAEAV
+36 WAVPGEPVPFAEAV
-50 TQDFTP
+50 AQEYTAITP
-56 IEAGTPWGAPWS
+56 GTPWGAPWS
-68 TLWLHVTGEAP
+68 TLWLHVTGDAP
-79 SDWAGL
+79 ADWS
-85 TEPDGAGYALELR
+85 EVDGALELR
-98 VELGFTGGPGFN
+98 AELGFTGGPGFN

-130 AYVPLEPGEAVD
+130 AYVPLDLGEPVD

-150 PDLGGDFVSPTP
+150 PDLGGDFVSPTR
-162 LGDRETAGDEPL
+162 LGDRETAGDGPL
-174 YRLGTIDLALRDRTV
+174 YRLGTIDLALRDVTV

-207 FDRPRRHEVLRALER
+207 FDLPRRHEVLRALER
-222 MLDAVDPHDVAG
+222 MLDVVDPHDVAG

-239 RAALAPALASP
+239 REALASVLASP
-250 ASASAHRIT
+250 AYGSAHRVT

-304 AQQFAWVRET
+304 AQQFAWVRDRY
-314 HPELFSRIK
+314 PDLFGRIK
-323 EKVAAGQFVP
+323 DKVAAGQFVP
-333 VGGMWL
+333 VGGMWV

-355 VAGKRFFLR
+355 VAGKRFFLH

-390 AAGSQYFLTQK
+390 AAGSRYFLTQK

-441 ADLARAQRNY
+441 ADLARAQKNY
-451 REQGVGT
+451 REQGAGT

-474 REMLAAAAR
+474 REMLAAASR
-483 TSSLEGS
+483 TASLEGS
-490 PTVTV
+490 PTVEIAS
-495 GTPAEFFEAAQA
+495 PAAFFDAAAA
-507 EYAPVAPGAPAPPRW
+507 ELPRPPRW

-553 EAELWAATAAVRTGF
+553 EAELWAATAAVRAGF
-568 DYPAAEL
+568 AYPL
-575 EEVWHLVLLQQFHD
+575 EEFEEIWHLVLLQQFHD

-600 RDAERN
+600 KDAERN
-606 YAAVARRLEA
+606 YAAVSKRLER
-616 IIAGALAALASSPGV
+616 IIAAAL
-631 QRSPDAQAE
+631 DAIAGTGSRTQQVADAGE
-640 SSPGPHESAAA
+640 R
-651 PEHRLVFNA
+651 RLVFNA
-660 APHAREGVP
+660 APHPRDGVP
-669 ALGAAA
+669 ALGAAVVDLA
-675 LGPGGSGAK
+675 APITPAVEGS
-684 PAGTVV
+684 
-690 PVPEDGGFRLDN
+690 GFRLDN
-702 GIVSAFIDARGLLT
+702 GVVSALIDARGLLV

-740 IPNHWEAWDIDSF
+740 IPNHWEAWDIDAF

-761 VEAESVSES
+761 VEATAVAIDGS
-770 ASNSVVVRRVFG
+770 AVVVRRAFG
-782 ESTITQRISLRAG
+782 DSTISQRISLRAG

-800 IVSEIDWHERQK
+800 IENDIDWHERQK

-822 QADRSA
+822 HADRSA

-835 VFRPTHANT
+835 VFRPTHTNT

-881 RLTEAKD
+881 RIPTD
-888 SPGTATSGN
+888 SDGATPGIA
-897 SGTVV
+897 GTVV
-902 RLSLLRAPRYP
+902 RHSLLRAPRYP
-913 DPETDQGH
+913 DPETDQGR
-921 HRFALSVRPGATIG
+921 HRLAVSVRPGATIG
-935 DAVEEGYRRNLALRT
+935 DAVEEGYRRNLAPRS
-950 VAGAAEAVAPLV
+950 VPGSAAVSPLV
-962 AVDHQGVVVEA
+962 AVDHPGVIVEA
-973 VKLAEDGSGDV
+973 VKLAEDGTGDV
-984 VVRLYESRGTRATAT
+984 VVRLYESRGSRASAT
-999 VRADFPHDSAVR
+999 VRVDFPHDSAAR
-1011 TDLLERAVDDPEPTG
+1011 TDLLERPVADPEPDG

-1033 PFQIVTLRFHR
+1033 PFQLVTLRFRR

>member
-14 RFTREFLSGA
+14 RFTREFLNAA
-24 VYARSAPVAVSA
+24 VYSHSAPVSVTA

-50 TQDFTP
+50 AQDFTP
-56 IEAGTPWGAPWS
+56 IAAGTPWGAPWS
-68 TLWLHVTGEAP
+68 TLWLHVTGDAP
-79 SDWAGL
+79 AGWSRL
-85 TEPDGAGYALELR
+85 AGSEGAGHALELR

-130 AYVPLEPGEAVD
+130 AYVPLEPGEPID

-150 PDLGGDFVSPTP
+150 PDLGGDFVSPTH
-162 LGDRETAGDEPL
+162 LGDRETAGDGPL

-207 FDRPRRHEVLRALER
+207 FDLPRRHELLRALER

-250 ASASAHRIT
+250 AYASAHRIT

-304 AQQFAWVRET
+304 AQQFAWVRDRY
-314 HPELFSRIK
+314 PDLFGRIK
-323 EKVAAGQFVP
+323 DKVAAGRFVP
-333 VGGMWL
+333 VGGMWV

-355 VAGKRFFLR
+355 VAGKRFFLD

-390 AAGSQYFLTQK
+390 AAGSRYFLTQK

-441 ADLARAQRNY
+441 ADLARAQKNY
-451 REQGVGT
+451 REQGAGT

-474 REMLAAAAR
+474 REMLAAADR
-483 TSSLEGS
+483 TASLEGS
-490 PTVTV
+490 PAVEI
-495 GTPAEFFEAAQA
+495 GSPAEFFDAAAA
-507 EYAPVAPGAPAPPRW
+507 EMSRPARW

-553 EAELWAATAAVRTGF
+553 EAELWAATAAVRAGF
-568 DYPAAEL
+568 DYPAEEL
-575 EEVWHLVLLQQFHD
+575 EEIWHIVLLQQFHD

-606 YAAVARRLEA
+606 YAAVARRLER
-616 IIAGALAALASSPGV
+616 IIDGALTALTGV
-631 QRSPDAQAE
+631 DSRHQGVADAGE
-640 SSPGPHESAAA
+640 R
-651 PEHRLVFNA
+651 RLVFNA
-660 APHAREGVP
+660 APHPRDGVP
-669 ALGAAA
+669 ALGAAVVDA
-675 LGPGGSGAK
+675 APTVAPVAEGA
-684 PAGTVV
+684 
-690 PVPEDGGFRLDN
+690 GFRLDN
-702 GIVSAFIDARGLLT
+702 GVVSALIDESGLLV
-716 SLVDAATG
+716 SLVDATTG

-761 VEAESVSES
+761 VDAESV
-770 ASNSVVVRRVFG
+770 AIDGGAVVVRRTFG
-782 ESTITQRISLRAG
+782 DSAITQRISLRPD

-800 IVSEIDWHERQK
+800 IANEIDWHERQK

-828 AETQFGH
+828 SETQFGH

-881 RLTEAKD
+881 RGPAD
-888 SPGTATSGN
+888 SDDAVP
-897 SGTVV
+897 GTVV

-913 DPETDQGH
+913 DPETDQGA
-921 HRFALSVRPGATIG
+921 HRLGVSVRPGATIG
-935 DAVEEGYRRNLALRT
+935 DAVEEGYRRNLPPRT
-950 VAGAAEAVAPLV
+950 APGAAAVAPLV
-962 AVDHQGVVVEA
+962 SVDHPGVMVEA

-984 VVRLYESRGTRATAT
+984 VVRLYESRGTRLSTT
-999 VRADFPHDSAVR
+999 LRAGFEHASVVR
-1011 TDLLERAVDDPEPTG
+1011 TDLLERPLADAETG
-1026 DVRLTLR
+1026 RDLRLTLR
-1033 PFQIVTLRFHR
+1033 PFQIVTLRFRR

>member
-14 RFTREFLSGA
+14 RFTREFLNGA
-24 VYARSAPVAVSA
+24 VYSHAAPVTVTA

-50 TQDFTP
+50 AQDYEP
-56 IEAGTPWGAPWS
+56 ISAGTPWGSPWS
-68 TLWLHVTGEAP
+68 TTWLHVTGSAP
-79 SDWAGL
+79 QDWSALTGSDDA
-85 TEPDGAGYALELR
+85 AHALELR

-130 AYVPLEPGEAVD
+130 AYVPLEPGEPVD

-150 PDLGGDFVSPTP
+150 PDLGGDFVSPTH
-162 LGDRETAGDEPL
+162 LGDRDTAGDGPL
-174 YRLGTIDLALRDRTV
+174 YRLGTIDLALRDQTV

-207 FDRPRRHEVLRALER
+207 FDLPRRHEVLRALER
-222 MLDAVDPHDVAG
+222 MLDAVDPHDVAA
-234 TAAAG
+234 TAGAG
-239 RAALAPALASP
+239 RAALAPALAAP

-304 AQQFAWVRET
+304 AQQFAWVKDRN
-314 HPELFSRIK
+314 PELFARIK
-323 EKVAAGQFVP
+323 DHVAAGRFVP
-333 VGGMWL
+333 VGGMWV

-355 VAGKRFFLR
+355 VAGKRFFLH

-412 STFLWEG
+412 SSFLWEG

-441 ADLARAQRNY
+441 ADLARAQKNY

-483 TSSLEGS
+483 TASLDGS

-495 GTPAEFFEAAQA
+495 GTPFEFFEAARA
-507 EYAPVAPGAPAPPRW
+507 EYGPNGSPTAPPRW

-568 DYPAAEL
+568 DYPAEEL
-575 EEVWHLVLLQQFHD
+575 EEIWHLVLLQQFHD

-600 RDAERN
+600 QDAERN
-606 YAAVARRLEA
+606 YTAVARRLEA
-616 IIAGALAALASSPGV
+616 IIDGALEALAGNGGEGGAVTPV
-631 QRSPDAQAE
+631 ANTRAR
-640 SSPGPHESAAA
+640 
-651 PEHRLVFNA
+651 RLVFNA
-660 APHAREGVP
+660 APHARDGVP
-669 ALGAAA
+669 ALGAAVIE
-675 LGPGGSGAK
+675 
-684 PAGTVV
+684 PAAAITPVAEGT
-690 PVPEDGGFRLDN
+690 GYRLDN
-702 GIVSAFIDARGLLT
+702 GRVSALIDSRGLLV
-716 SLVDAATG
+716 SLVDAVSG
-724 REAMA
+724 REALA

-761 VEAESVSES
+761 VDADSVSVEGD
-770 ASNSVVVRRVFG
+770 AVVVRRSFG
-782 ESTITQRISLRAG
+782 DSTITQRISLLAG
-795 SPALD
+795 SPAVD
-800 IVSEIDWHERQK
+800 IVNEIDWHERQK
-812 LLKLAFPFDV
+812 LLKLAFPLDV
-822 QADRSA
+822 HADRSA

-859 HVGEPDYGVAVANDS
+859 HVGEPDYGVAIANDS

-881 RLTEAKD
+881 RRTGD
-888 SPGTATSGN
+888 SGA
-897 SGTVV
+897 GTVV

-913 DPETDQGH
+913 DPETDQGF
-921 HRFALSVRPGATIG
+921 HRLAVSVRPGATIG
-935 DAVEEGYRRNLALRT
+935 DAVEEGYRRNLTARAVRGT
-950 VAGAAEAVAPLV
+950 ADAVAPLV
-962 AVDHQGVVVEA
+962 TLDHSGVIVESI
-973 VKLAEDGSGDV
+973 KLAEDGSGDV
-984 VVRLYESRGTRATAT
+984 IVRLYESRGTRATASLH
-999 VRADFPHDSAVR
+999 ADFAHTDVVR
-1011 TDLLERAVDDPEPTG
+1011 TDLLERPVADPEPAG

-1033 PFQIVTLRFHR
+1033 PFQIVTLRLRR

>member
-14 RFTREFLSGA
+14 RFTREFLDGA
-24 VYARSAPVAVSA
+24 VYSHSAPVTVTA

-50 TQDFTP
+50 AQDFEP
-56 IEAGTPWGAPWS
+56 ISAGMPWGPPWS
-68 TLWLHVTGEAP
+68 TTWLHVTGSAP
-79 SDWAGL
+79 QDWSGL
-85 TEPDGAGYALELR
+85 TGPDGAGHALELR

-130 AYVPLEPGEAVD
+130 AYVPLNPAEPLD

-150 PDLGGDFVSPTP
+150 PDLGGDFVSPTH
-162 LGDRETAGDEPL
+162 LGDRETAGDGPL
-174 YRLGTIDLALRDRTV
+174 YRLGTIDLALRDLTV
-189 WELQQDV
+189 WELQQDI

-207 FDRPRRHEVLRALER
+207 FDLPRRHEVLRALER
-222 MLDAVDPHDVAG
+222 MLDAVDPHDIAATAG
-234 TAAAG
+234 AG
-239 RAALAPALASP
+239 RAALAPALAAP

-304 AQQFAWVRET
+304 AQQFAWVRDR
-314 HPELFSRIK
+314 HPELFARIK
-323 EKVAAGQFVP
+323 DHVAAGRFVP
-333 VGGMWL
+333 VGGMWV

-355 VAGKRFFLR
+355 VAGKQFFLH

-412 STFLWEG
+412 SSFLWEG

-441 ADLARAQRNY
+441 ADLARAQKNY
-451 REQGVGT
+451 REQGIGT

-474 REMLAAAAR
+474 REMLAAATR
-483 TSSLEGS
+483 TTSLDGS

-495 GTPAEFFEAAQA
+495 GTPVEFFEAARA
-507 EYAPVAPGAPAPPRW
+507 EYGPDGSATAPPRW

-568 DYPAAEL
+568 DYPAEEL
-575 EEVWHLVLLQQFHD
+575 EEIWHLVLLQQFHD

-600 RDAERN
+600 QDAERN
-606 YAAVARRLEA
+606 YAAIARRLEG
-616 IIAGALAALASSPGV
+616 IIGGALSALAGIGGAA
-631 QRSPDAQAE
+631 DAV
-640 SSPGPHESAAA
+640 PRAAGTA
-651 PEHRLVFNA
+651 SRQLVFNA
-660 APHAREGVP
+660 APHARDGVP
-669 ALGAAA
+669 ALGAAVIE
-675 LGPGGSGAK
+675 PGA
-684 PAGTVV
+684 PIA
-690 PVPEDGGFRLDN
+690 PVAEGGGFRLDN
-702 GIVSAFIDARGLLT
+702 GIVSALIDARGLLV

-724 REAMA
+724 REALA

-753 YRRDVTDL
+753 YRRDVADL
-761 VEAESVSES
+761 VDADSVSVEDD
-770 ASNSVVVRRVFG
+770 AVVVRRRFG
-782 ESTITQRISLRAG
+782 DSTITQRISLLAG
-795 SPALD
+795 SPAVD
-800 IVSEIDWHERQK
+800 IVNEIDWHERQK
-812 LLKLAFPFDV
+812 LLKLAFPLDV
-822 QADRSA
+822 HADRSA

-859 HVGEPDYGVAVANDS
+859 HVGEPDYGVAIANDS

-881 RLTEAKD
+881 RRAGE
-888 SPGTATSGN
+888 SGA
-897 SGTVV
+897 GTVV

-913 DPETDQGH
+913 DPETDQGF
-921 HRFALSVRPGATIG
+921 HRLAVSVRPGATIG
-935 DAVEEGYRRNLALRT
+935 DAVEEGYRRNLAPRT
-950 VAGAAEAVAPLV
+950 VAGTASTVAPLV
-962 AVDHQGVVVEA
+962 VLDHPGVIVEA
-973 VKLAEDGSGDV
+973 VKLAADGSGDV
-984 VVRLYESRGTRATAT
+984 IVRLYESRGTRAAASLH
-999 VRADFPHDSAVR
+999 ADFEYTSLVR
-1011 TDLLERAVDDPEPTG
+1011 TDLLERPVADPEPAG

-1033 PFQIVTLRFHR
+1033 PFQIVTLRIRR

>member
-14 RFTREFLSGA
+14 RFTREFLNGA
-24 VYARSAPVAVSA
+24 VYSHSAPVTVTA

-50 TQDFTP
+50 AEEFTP
-56 IEAGTPWGAPWS
+56 IAAGASWGAPWS
-68 TLWLHVTGEAP
+68 TLWLHVTGEPPA
-79 SDWAGL
+79 DWTDA
-85 TEPDGAGYALELR
+85 DGALELR

-130 AYVPLEPGEAVD
+130 AYVPLEPGEPVD

-150 PDLGGDFVSPTP
+150 PDLGGDFVSPTR
-162 LGDRETAGDEPL
+162 LGDRDTAGDGPL
-174 YRLGTIDLALRDRTV
+174 YRLGTIELALRDRTV
-189 WELQQDV
+189 WELQQDI

-207 FDRPRRHEVLRALER
+207 FDLPRRHEVLRALER
-222 MLDAVDPHDVAG
+222 MLDVVDPHDVAA

-239 RAALAPALASP
+239 REALAAVLASP
-250 ASASAHRIT
+250 ACASAHRIT

-304 AQQFAWVRET
+304 AQQFAWVRDRY
-314 HPELFSRIK
+314 PDLFGRIK
-323 EKVAAGQFVP
+323 DHVAAGRFIP
-333 VGGMWL
+333 VGGMWV

-355 VAGKRFFLR
+355 VAGKRFFLH

-390 AAGSQYFLTQK
+390 AAGSRYFLTQK

-412 STFLWEG
+412 SSFLWEG

-441 ADLARAQRNY
+441 ADLARAQKNY
-451 REQGVGT
+451 REQGAGT

-483 TSSLEGS
+483 TASLEGS
-490 PTVTV
+490 PTVEIAS
-495 GTPAEFFEAAQA
+495 PAAFFDAAA
-507 EYAPVAPGAPAPPRW
+507 EELAHPARW
-522 VGELY
+522 SGELY
-527 LEFHRGTYTS
+527 LELHRGTYTS

-553 EAELWAATAAVRTGF
+553 EAELWAATAAVRAGF
-568 DYPAAEL
+568 DYPAGEL
-575 EEVWHLVLLQQFHD
+575 EEIWHLVLLQQFHD

-600 RDAERN
+600 KDAERN
-606 YAAVARRLEA
+606 YAAVAERLER
-616 IIAGALAALASSPGV
+616 IIAGALEALAGTPGAAAGSS
-631 QRSPDAQAE
+631 RAE
-640 SSPGPHESAAA
+640 SRAGGSRTGG
-651 PEHRLVFNA
+651 RLVFNA
-660 APHAREGVP
+660 APHARDGVP
-669 ALGAAA
+669 ALGAATVDVP
-675 LGPGGSGAK
+675 GPVTPQAEG
-684 PAGTVV
+684 
-690 PVPEDGGFRLDN
+690 DGFRLDN
-702 GIVSAFIDARGLLT
+702 GVVSALVDARGLLV
-716 SLVDAATG
+716 SLVDAASG

-729 APGNLLQLHRD
+729 APGNLLQVHRD
-740 IPNHWEAWDIDSF
+740 IPNHWEAWDVDSF

-761 VEAESVSES
+761 VDAESV
-770 ASNSVVVRRVFG
+770 ALDGDVVVVRRVFG
-782 ESTITQRISLRAG
+782 DSTITQRISLRAG

-800 IVSEIDWHERQK
+800 IESEIDWHERQK

-822 QADRSA
+822 HADRSA

-881 RLTEAKD
+881 RH
-888 SPGTATSGN
+888 PGTSGTVTPGASGTVTQGASGTVTQGA

-913 DPETDQGH
+913 DPETDQGM
-921 HRFALSVRPGATIG
+921 HRLGVSVRPGAMIA

-950 VAGAAEAVAPLV
+950 AAAVAPVVAPVVAPLV
-962 AVDHQGVVVEA
+962 VVDHPGVIVEA

-984 VVRLYESRGTRATAT
+984 VVRLYESRGTRASTT
-999 VRADFPHDSAVR
+999 VRADFPHEAVVR
-1011 TDLLERAVDDPEPTG
+1011 TDLLERPIDGPEPSG

-1033 PFQIVTLRFHR
+1033 PFQIVTLRIQRAGERATG